1 MHDLVISLHQQMK
14 CCSGCSLAS
23 FLWHILYIVVYFS
36 YKNLKDLNPSFI
48 LLHRCCQIINK
59 ITHNLNI
66 QWESLIMPC
75 RCKVSVNV
83 LYNLHSLLANWV
95 FSAHCTDLLVTAE
108 AFPYFPP
115 WIFQYGL
122 NHSSVGFMFSC
133 GYASQNWTRFK
144 QIIM

>member
-59 ITHNLNI
+59 ITRNLNI

-95 FSAHCTDLLVTAE
+95 FSAHCTDGRPARHCWGVSIFSSMNISVWPQSFISGFHVLVTLHKTE
-108 AFPYFPP
+108 PD
-115 WIFQYGL
+115 L
-122 NHSSVGFMFSC
+122 S
-133 GYASQNWTRFK
+133 R
-144 QIIM
+144 